1 MAVAIDRDLATC
13 FHCGLDV
20 PRGVRLETEVL
31 GATRPMCCVGC
42 LAVAETLV
50 AAGLERW
57 YETREA
63 PTGRPAE
70 LVPDVLAE
78 ADFLRVQDVDAEF
91 ATHARGDAL
100 EASLLVEGVSCAV
113 CAWVIERHL
122 EALPGVR
129 DVRMS
134 SLSNRL
140 RIRWAEDGCSL
151 AAIVE
156 RLAGI
161 GFVARPDEPDA
172 ALDLARR
179 ERRGALVRI
188 GIAAL
193 ATMNVMTY
201 AVALYMSDAPGVGG
215 GAEAMSQS
223 TRDLLRGL
231 CFLVATPVVCVSA
244 MPFFRAAIRDLRVGR
259 PGMDVP
265 VALAIGGAFLASA
278 WAVISGSGSVYFE
291 SVCMFTLFLSLGRF
305 VEMDIRHRSA
315 ARSRALLDATPD
327 LARRIEDGRERIV
340 SARAVAAG
348 DRLRIRE
355 GDVVPVDA
363 RVLSGAGGVE
373 EAVLTG
379 EPWPRRVG
387 PGDTVRAGSLADAP
401 LEVEALTSAGDSTLA
416 ALVELIDRAQADKP
430 PIARRADRVASWFV
444 LAVLGVSAAT
454 AAAWAVIDV
463 DRAFWV
469 TLSVLVATCP
479 CALGL
484 ATPAA
489 LAAATEG
496 LARRGFVIT
505 RAHVLEAL
513 ARVDRFV
520 FDKTGTLTEGRP
532 RLRHVV
538 ALRDETV
545 DEVVEHATVLESGSG
560 HVLARAF
567 DDGSRVVAAVDAAHV
582 AGQGV
587 EGKLGTRRLRLGHP
601 EWVTA
606 LAGASETVPS
616 PPDDRR
622 AGTWILLGDESGPLA
637 WFGLD
642 DPVRDGAAASLAA
655 LRSEGIAVEM
665 LSGDPSAGAGAL
677 AGDLGLERRAG
688 AVRPE
693 QKLEHV
699 RRLVD
704 AGQRVAF
711 VGDGLNDGPVMRA
724 APLSIAMGGGCD
736 RTRLGAD
743 ALLWNDDLACL
754 PTAVA
759 WARRAQR
766 VIRQNFVWAIGYNVC
781 VLPLA
786 VSGRLPPW
794 LAALGMSLSSLV
806 VVANSARLRRA
817 GETA

>member
-1 MAVAIDRDLATC
+1 MAAAIETDLVIC

-20 PRGVRLETEVL
+20 PTGVTLETEVL
-31 GATRPMCCVGC
+31 GAARPMCCIGC

-50 AAGLERW
+50 ASGLERW
-57 YETREA
+57 YESREA
-63 PTGRPAE
+63 PTGKPAE
-70 LVPDVLAE
+70 LVPRVLE
-78 ADFLRVQDVDAEF
+78 DADFLRVEDVETEF
-91 ATHARGDAL
+91 ATEAL
-100 EASLLVEGVSCAV
+100 EDAFEARLLVEGVSCAA

-122 EALPGVR
+122 EVLPGVR
-129 DVRMS
+129 EVRMS

-140 RIRWAEDGCSL
+140 RIRWSKDACTL
-151 AAIVE
+151 ATIVE
-156 RLAGI
+156 QLARI
-161 GFVARPDEPDA
+161 GFVARPDVPDA

-179 ERRGALVRI
+179 ERRAALIRI

-201 AVALYMSDAPGVGG
+201 AVALYMSDAQS
-215 GAEAMSQS
+215 MSQS

-231 CFLVATPVVCVSA
+231 CFLVSTPVVCVSA
-244 MPFFRAAIRDLRVGR
+244 APFFQGAIRDLRLGR

-265 VALAIGGAFLASA
+265 VALAIGGAFAASA
-278 WAVISGSGSVYFE
+278 WAVVSGTGAVYFE
-291 SVCMFTLFLSLGRF
+291 SVCMFTLFLSAGRF

-315 ARSRALLDATPD
+315 ARSRKLLDATPD
-327 LARRIEDGRERIV
+327 LARRVKDGRETVVAIG
-340 SARAVAAG
+340 AVAAG
-348 DRLRIRE
+348 DRIRVHE
-355 GDVVPVDA
+355 GDVVPIDG
-363 RVLSGAGGVE
+363 RVLSGSGGVE

-379 EPWPRRVG
+379 EPWPRRVE
-387 PGDTVRAGSLADAP
+387 PGSMVRAGSVADSP
-401 LEVEALTSAGDSTLA
+401 LELEALSAAKDSTLA
-416 ALVELIDRAQADKP
+416 ALVDLIDRAQADKP
-430 PIARRADRVASWFV
+430 PIAQRADRVASWFV
-444 LAVLGVSAAT
+444 LAVLVVSMMT
-454 AAAWAVIDV
+454 AVVWSMIDP

-505 RAHVLEAL
+505 RAHALEAL
-513 ARVDRFV
+513 TRIDRFV

-538 ALRDETV
+538 PLCDASVDALVET
-545 DEVVEHATVLESGSG
+545 ATALESGSG

-567 DDGSRVVAAVDAAHV
+567 DDGMRRGTDAQAVHV

-587 EGKLGTRRLRLGHP
+587 EGKIGSRRVRLGHP
-601 EWVTA
+601 EWVA
-606 LAGASETVPS
+606 SLAGEGAPVPT
-616 PPDDRR
+616 PPRDRI
-622 AGTWILLGDESGPLA
+622 AGTWILLGDESGARA

-642 DPVRDGAAASLAA
+642 DALRDAAAPALAA
-655 LRSEGIAVEM
+655 LRAEGLDLEM
-665 LSGDPSAGAGAL
+665 LSGDPSAGAESL
-677 AGDLGLERRAG
+677 ARSLGLERGVEA
-688 AVRPE
+688 ARPE
-693 QKLEHV
+693 QKLERV
-699 RRLVD
+699 RRL
-704 AGQRVAF
+704 AASGERVAF

-724 APLSIAMGGGCD
+724 ALLGVAMGGGCD

-743 ALLWNDDLACL
+743 ALLWNDDLSCL
-754 PTAVA
+754 PIAVA
-759 WARRAQR
+759 WARRTRR
-766 VIRQNFVWAIGYNVC
+766 VIRQNFAWAIGYNVC

-786 VSGRLPPW
+786 ISGRLPPW

-817 GETA
+817 KGAA